1 MLGEAR
7 KTKRTVEVSIM
18 GQKFL
23 VRSDSDENYVER
35 VAEFVNG
42 KVAEITSKSK
52 SIPSLNVIIL
62 AAMNIADDFIRSRDG
77 RKESLTGVEKKLQ
90 GMIELIDLQL

>member
-35 VAEFVNG
+35 VAEFVNS

-62 AAMNIADDFIRSRDG
+62 AAMNIADDFIRSRDH
-77 RKESLTGVEKKLQ
+77 RKDALTGVEKKLQ